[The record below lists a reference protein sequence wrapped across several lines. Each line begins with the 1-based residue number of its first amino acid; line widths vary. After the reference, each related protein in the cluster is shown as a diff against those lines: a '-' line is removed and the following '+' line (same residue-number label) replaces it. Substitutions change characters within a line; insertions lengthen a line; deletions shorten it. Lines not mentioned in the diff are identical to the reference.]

1 MKRLLFTAIL
11 CAAATG
17 VFAQNTTTTTTVI
30 KTTVVTN
37 EKGDTV
43 QVKSISTKVN
53 SDTTKAKKKGFKI
66 TLGSGEDAQSVSM
79 NRRDTIKRASKAPG
93 FSWGLTFA
101 RFDLGLAT
109 LVDNGSF
116 NLSPQNNFLRYR
128 SWKSS
133 NVGFDV
139 IQAGYRFNS
148 SFKIYVSGGFD
159 WTHFRLRED
168 ITIQEGGPNDMLRYT
183 TDGIDYSKNRFTSS
197 YFRIPL
203 TFDWRSKE
211 DDDGDRFHISGG
223 PMIGILYNGRVKQ
236 ISDENGKQKFNDD
249 YHFTKVRYGL
259 TARVGHGGFGMYA
272 KYYFNDMFDTEQQKG
287 LKNLSFGFMF
297 GF

>member
-17 VFAQNTTTTTTVI
+17 VFAQTTTTTVT
-30 KTTVVTN
+30 KTTVVTDT
-37 EKGDTV
+37 KGDTIK
-43 QVKSISTKVN
+43 VKSDTIKSKRKGGFTVKFNVGGYEALSDSTK
-53 SDTTKAKKKGFKI
+53 
-66 TLGSGEDAQSVSM
+66 
-79 NRRDTIKRASKAPG
+79 RRDTTVNVREHSKAPG
-93 FSWGLTFA
+93 FSWGITFSG
-101 RFDLGLAT
+101 FDLGLAT

-116 NLSPQNNFLRYR
+116 KLSPQNNFLRYR

-139 IQAGYRFNS
+139 IQVGYRFNS
-148 SFKIYVSGGFD
+148 AFRIYVSGGFD
-159 WTHFRLRED
+159 WTHFRLREN
-168 ITIQEGGPNDMLRYT
+168 ITIQQDGPDDALRYT
-183 TDGIDYSKNRFTSS
+183 QDGIIYSKNRFTSS

-203 TFDWRSKE
+203 TFDWRSRVNDEGK
-211 DDDGDRFHISGG
+211 RFHLAGG

-236 ISDENGKQKFNDD
+236 ISDENGKEKFNND
-249 YHFTKVRYGL
+249 YHFAKVRYGL
-259 TARVGHGGFGMYA
+259 TARAGYGSFGIYA
-272 KYYFNDMFDTEQQKG
+272 KYYFNDMFDTAQQAG

>member
-11 CAAATG
+11 CAAAAG
-17 VFAQNTTTTTTVI
+17 VFAQSTTTSVT
-30 KTTVVTN
+30 KTITTN
-37 EKGDTV
+37 EKGDTI
-43 QVKSISTKVN
+43 QVRT
-53 SDTTKAKKKGFKI
+53 DTVKTKKKSFKI
-66 TLGSGEDAQSVSM
+66 KLGQGEDTQSVFSV
-79 NRRDTIKRASKAPG
+79 NAPKDTIKTHSKAPG
-93 FSWGLTFA
+93 FSWGLTFS

-133 NVGFDV
+133 NVGFDI

-168 ITIQEGGPNDMLRYT
+168 VTIQKDGANDMLRYT
-183 TDGIDYSKNRFTSS
+183 TDNINYSKNRFTSS

-236 ISDENGKQKFNDD
+236 ISDENGKQKFNDG

-259 TARVGHGGFGMYA
+259 TARVGHGGFGVYA
-272 KYYFNDMFDTEQQKG
+272 KYYFNDMFDTAAQDG
-287 LKNLSFGFMF
+287 LRNFSFGLMV

>member
-17 VFAQNTTTTTTVI
+17 VFAQSTTTTVT
-30 KTTVVTN
+30 KTTVVTDT
-37 EKGDTV
+37 KGDTI
-43 QVKSISTKVN
+43 QVKS
-53 SDTTKAKKKGFKI
+53 
-66 TLGSGEDAQSVSM
+66 
-79 NRRDTIKRASKAPG
+79 DTIKSKRKGFSFKLGHGEDTPDVLNVTKDGDTLSNVKEHSKAPG

-116 NLSPQNNFLRYR
+116 NLTPQNNFLRYR

-139 IQAGYRFNS
+139 IQFGYRFNS
-148 SFKIYVSGGFD
+148 AFRIYVSGGFD

-168 ITIQEGGPNDMLRYT
+168 ITIQQGGPDDMLRYT
-183 TDGIDYSKNRFTSS
+183 NDAIQYSKNRFTSS

-203 TFDWRSKE
+203 TFDWRSHVNDEGK
-211 DDDGDRFHISGG
+211 RFHIAGG

-236 ISDENGKQKFNDD
+236 ISDENGKEKFNNS
-249 YHFTKVRYGL
+249 YHFTKLRYGL
-259 TARVGHGGFGMYA
+259 TGRVGYGSLGVFA
-272 KYYFNDMFDTEQQKG
+272 KYYFNDMFDTAQQEG

>member
-1 MKRLLFTAIL
+1 MKRLLITAIL
-11 CAAATG
+11 CAGTAG
-17 VFAQNTTTTTTVI
+17 VFAQSTTTTVT
-30 KTTVVTN
+30 KTVTTN
-37 EKGDTV
+37 DKGDTI
-43 QVKSISTKVN
+43 QVRTDTIKANKKKSFSIKLGQGQDTQPVFSVN
-53 SDTTKAKKKGFKI
+53 KGRDTTKR
-66 TLGSGEDAQSVSM
+66 V
-79 NRRDTIKRASKAPG
+79 SKAPG
-93 FSWGLTFA
+93 FSWGLTFS

-148 SFKIYVSGGFD
+148 SFKIYLSGGFD

-168 ITIQEGGPNDMLRYT
+168 ITIQEGGDALTYTNDN
-183 TDGIDYSKNRFTSS
+183 INYSKNRFTSS

-259 TARVGHGGFGMYA
+259 TARVGHGGFGVYA
-272 KYYFNDMFDTEQQKG
+272 KYYFNDVFDTPAQDG
-287 LKNLSFGFMF
+287 LKNFSFGFTM

>member
-1 MKRLLFTAIL
+1 MKRLLFTALL
-11 CAAATG
+11 CAASAS
-17 VFAQNTTTTTTVI
+17 VFAQSTTTVT
-30 KTTVVTN
+30 KSVTIDD
-37 EKGDTV
+37 KGDTI
-43 QVKSISTKVN
+43 QVKT
-53 SDTTKAKKKGFKI
+53 DTVKAKRKGFKF
-66 TLGSGEDAQSVSM
+66 TFGKGEDVGSVSV
-79 NRRDTIKRASKAPG
+79 NRRDTVKEHSKAPG

-148 SFKIYVSGGFD
+148 SFRIYVSGGFD

-168 ITIQEGGPNDMLRYT
+168 ITIQQDGADDALVYT
-183 TDGIDYSKNRFTSS
+183 KDPINYSKNRFSSS

-203 TFDWRSKE
+203 TFDWRSKV

-236 ISDENGKQKFNDD
+236 ISDENGKQKFNND

-259 TARVGHGGFGMYA
+259 TARVGHGALGIYA
-272 KYYFNDMFDTEQQKG
+272 KYYFNDMFDTAQQEG
-287 LKNLSFGFMF
+287 LKNLSFGFMV

>member
-1 MKRLLFTAIL
+1 MKRLIYTALL
-11 CAAATG
+11 CAATTG
-17 VFAQNTTTTTTVI
+17 VFAQTVTTTTTKVTTTTTV
-30 KTTVVTN
+30 TD
-37 EKGDTV
+37 KGDTIRT
-43 QVKSISTKVN
+43 QTDTLKTKR
-53 SDTTKAKKKGFKI
+53 KGFKFKF
-66 TLGSGEDAQSVSM
+66 GQGDDVSSVSV
-79 NRRDTIKRASKAPG
+79 NRRDTVKQVSKAPG
-93 FSWGLTFA
+93 FSWGLTFS

-133 NVGFDV
+133 NVGFDI

-148 SFKIYVSGGFD
+148 AFRIYVSGGFD
-159 WTHFRLRED
+159 WTHFRLREN
-168 ITIQEGGPNDMLRYT
+168 ITIQQDQPTLTYT
-183 TDGIDYSKNRFTSS
+183 RDNIDYSKNRFTSS

-203 TFDWRSKE
+203 TFDWRSHVNNEGK
-211 DDDGDRFHISGG
+211 RFHLAGG

-259 TARVGHGGFGMYA
+259 TGRVGYGSWGVYA
-272 KYYFNDMFDTEQQKG
+272 KYYFNDMFDTPAQDG
-287 LKNLSFGFMF
+287 LRNFSFGFMF

>member
-17 VFAQNTTTTTTVI
+17 VFAQNTTTIVT
-30 KTTVVTN
+30 KTTVTTDS
-37 EKGDTV
+37 KGDTV
-43 QVKSISTKVN
+43 QVKSDTIKTKR
-53 SDTTKAKKKGFKI
+53 KGFKFKFNV
-66 TLGSGEDAQSVSM
+66 GSYEASDSTK
-79 NRRDTIKRASKAPG
+79 RRDTITVHSKAPG
-93 FSWGLTFA
+93 FSWGITFS

-133 NVGFDV
+133 NVGFDI

-148 SFKIYVSGGFD
+148 AFRIYVSGGFD
-159 WTHFRLRED
+159 WTHFRLREN
-168 ITIQEGGPNDMLRYT
+168 ITIQQDGPDDALRYT
-183 TDGIDYSKNRFTSS
+183 NDAIIYSKNRFSSS

-203 TFDWRSKE
+203 TFDWRSHVNDEGK
-211 DDDGDRFHISGG
+211 RFHLAGG

-236 ISDENGKQKFNDD
+236 ISDENGKEKFNND

-259 TARVGHGGFGMYA
+259 TARAGYGSLGIYA
-272 KYYFNDMFDTEQQKG
+272 KYYFNDMFDTAQQAG
-287 LKNLSFGFMF
+287 LKNFSFGFMF

>member
-17 VFAQNTTTTTTVI
+17 VFAQTTTTTVT
-30 KTTVVTN
+30 KTTVVTDT
-37 EKGDTV
+37 KGDTI
-43 QVKSISTKVN
+43 QVKS
-53 SDTTKAKKKGFKI
+53 DTIKSKRKGFKFSF
-66 TLGSGEDAQSVSM
+66 GKGEDANSVSV
-79 NRRDTIKRASKAPG
+79 NRHDTITEHSKAPG
-93 FSWGLTFA
+93 FSWGITFS

-133 NVGFDV
+133 NVGFDI
-139 IQAGYRFNS
+139 IQAGYRFS
-148 SFKIYVSGGFD
+148 SAFRIYVSGGFD
-159 WTHFRLRED
+159 WTHFRLREN
-168 ITIQEGGPNDMLRYT
+168 ITIQQDGPNDALRYT
-183 TDGIDYSKNRFTSS
+183 QDGIIYSKNRFTSS

-203 TFDWRSKE
+203 TFDWRSHVNDEGK
-211 DDDGDRFHISGG
+211 RFHLAGG

-236 ISDENGKQKFNDD
+236 ISDENGKEKFNND
-249 YHFTKVRYGL
+249 YHFTKLRYGL
-259 TARVGHGGFGMYA
+259 TGRVGYGSFGIYA
-272 KYYFNDMFDTEQQKG
+272 KYYFNDMFDTAQQEG

>member
-17 VFAQNTTTTTTVI
+17 VFAQSTTNTTTT

-37 EKGDTV
+37 DKGDTI
-43 QVKSISTKVN
+43 QVRTDTIKTKR
-53 SDTTKAKKKGFKI
+53 KGFRFSFGK
-66 TLGSGEDAQSVSM
+66 GEDASSVSV
-79 NRRDTIKRASKAPG
+79 NRRDTVKTEDKPSKAPG
-93 FSWGLTFA
+93 FSWGITISRL
-101 RFDLGLAT
+101 DLGLAT

-133 NVGFDV
+133 NVGFDF

-148 SFKIYVSGGFD
+148 AFRIYVSGGLD

-168 ITIQEGGPNDMLRYT
+168 ITIQKEQPGDAGLVYT
-183 TDGIDYSKNRFTSS
+183 RDTRDYSKNRFSSS

-203 TFDWRSKE
+203 TFDWRSHVNSEGK
-211 DDDGDRFHISGG
+211 RFHIAGG
-223 PMIGILYNGRVKQ
+223 PMLGVLYNARVKQ
-236 ISDENGKQKFNDD
+236 ISDENGKQKFNDN
-249 YHFTKVRYGL
+249 YHFTKWRYGM
-259 TARVGHGGFGMYA
+259 TARLGYGAWGIYG
-272 KYYFNDMFDTEQQKG
+272 KYYFNDMFDTAQQEG
-287 LKNLSFGFMF
+287 LRNFSFGIML

>member
-1 MKRLLFTAIL
+1 MKRFLFTAIF

-17 VFAQNTTTTTTVI
+17 VFAQSTTTTV
-30 KTTVVTN
+30 TTTTSVTTDQ
-37 EKGDTV
+37 KGDTIR
-43 QVKSISTKVN
+43 VKT
-53 SDTTKAKKKGFKI
+53 DTIKSKRRGFKF
-66 TLGSGEDAQSVSM
+66 TMGKGEDAVSV
-79 NRRDTIKRASKAPG
+79 NRRDTVVEEHSKAPG

-139 IQAGYRFNS
+139 IQFGYRFNS
-148 SFKIYVSGGFD
+148 AFRIYVSGGFD

-168 ITIQEGGPNDMLRYT
+168 ITIQQGGPDDMLRYT
-183 TDGIDYSKNRFTSS
+183 NDAIQYSKNRFTSS

-203 TFDWRSKE
+203 TFDWRSHVNDEGK
-211 DDDGDRFHISGG
+211 RFHVAGG

-236 ISDENGKQKFNDD
+236 ISDENGKEKFNNS
-249 YHFTKVRYGL
+249 YHFTKLRYGL
-259 TARVGHGGFGMYA
+259 TGRVGYGSFGVFA
-272 KYYFNDMFDTEQQKG
+272 KYYFNDMFDTAQQEG